1 MKNLDK
7 DGNMSTTVLKSLGYN
22 QILAEKIKN
31 KGD

>member
-7 DGNMSTTVLKSLGYN
+7 DGNMSTTVLKSLGYK
-22 QILAEKIKN
+22 QILVEKIKN

>member
-7 DGNMSTTVLKSLGYN
+7 DGNMSTTVLKSLGYKH
-22 QILAEKIKN
+22 ILAEKIKI